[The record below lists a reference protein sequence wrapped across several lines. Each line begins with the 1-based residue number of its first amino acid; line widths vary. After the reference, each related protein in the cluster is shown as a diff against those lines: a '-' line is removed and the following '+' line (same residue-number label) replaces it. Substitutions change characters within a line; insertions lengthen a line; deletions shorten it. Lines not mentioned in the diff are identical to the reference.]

1 MRSEVSV
8 SLSLNEEFKFDLQD
22 QAPMTNE
29 EGRRWLEDQFIS
41 LECEPLRASGKVL
54 SADKVLTVAH
64 AGGKR
69 LLADPEWSLASATE
83 ARWVTTCPSITGRRG
98 PGCRSMCTVCTLPP
112 SR

>member
-8 SLSLNEEFKFDLQD
+8 SLSLNEEFKFDLED

-29 EGRRWLEDQFIS
+29 EGRRWLEDQFVS

-69 LLADPEWSLASATE
+69 LLADPEWSMNFARATK
-83 ARWVTTCPSITGRRG
+83 AALGKPIVRVDLM
-98 PGCRSMCTVCTLPP
+98 SMAV
-112 SR
+112 SY

>member
-8 SLSLNEEFKFDLQD
+8 TLSLKEEFKFDLED

-54 SADKVLTVAH
+54 SADKVLTVAQ

-69 LLADPEWSLASATE
+69 LLADPEWSMSF
-83 ARWVTTCPSITGRRG
+83 ARAAKAALGQPVVRINLDSMTITY
-98 PGCRSMCTVCTLPP
+98 
-112 SR
+112 